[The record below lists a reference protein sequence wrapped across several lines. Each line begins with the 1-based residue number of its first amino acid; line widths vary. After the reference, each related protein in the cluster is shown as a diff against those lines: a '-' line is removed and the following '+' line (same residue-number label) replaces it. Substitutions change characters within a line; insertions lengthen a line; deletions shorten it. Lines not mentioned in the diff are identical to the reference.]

1 MCKLWPMKTHT
12 IIMMFTLVVAG
23 LVIGCSSEPAAPTT
37 TPVPVVPQIVPVS
50 QFLAQPNP
58 KDCSYCYLAD
68 ADLIGANLSWAD
80 LSVAD
85 LSAAYLSEANLW
97 RVNLTGA
104 DLTDADLTD
113 ADLTGAGLKGANL
126 TDAILDGVIGA
137 DFSDVL
143 NVPAKC
149 LKD

>member
-1 MCKLWPMKTHT
+1 
-12 IIMMFTLVVAG
+12 MMFTLVVAG

-68 ADLIGANLSWAD
+68 ADLIGANL
-80 LSVAD
+80 
-85 LSAAYLSEANLW
+85 
-97 RVNLTGA
+97 
-104 DLTDADLTD
+104 TD
-113 ADLTGAGLKGANL
+113 ADLTGAILVGANL